1 MIVFDLFTVE
11 GQPPRE
17 IAHLIKKLAANKC
30 IPHDEDQRL
39 RTGGLKKDMK
49 IRYI

>member
-1 MIVFDLFTVE
+1 VIVFDLFTVE

-30 IPHDEDQRL
+30 IL
-39 RTGGLKKDMK
+39 MMK
-49 IRYI
+49 IKDLELED